1 VEMKVITPEGKR
13 VEMYVDAASNTILS
27 QRLDN

>member
-1 VEMKVITPEGKR
+1 MKVITPEGKR